1 MTGRRERAAAYL
13 VRGEDPVLVRE
24 ATRRLLQELVG
35 DGDAALLVEEVALDD
50 PEAGVVPVVDA
61 AQTPPFLTDRRIVV
75 ARDVQALGAERLGPL
90 LGYLA
95 DPLPTTTLVL
105 TATGSPGAKLVNAV
119 KAVGAVIDCDP
130 SPKQSAAWVQA
141 QAREAGLRLD
151 AGAAALIVGHLG
163 EDLGRLPEVLRALE
177 AFSAPGT
184 TLRADDVRPFLGEA
198 GGVPPWELT
207 DAIDA
212 GDTSRALACC
222 RRMLAGGGRHPLV
235 VHAVLTAHYG
245 RMLRLEGAGVSDE
258 AEAAAVLGMGAGR
271 SSFPAKKALAQSR
284 RLGLAGIARALELL
298 HEADCD
304 LKGRRDVP
312 AELVMEVLVARLSRL
327 APAAAPPRPSRRP
340 APRAPGTGRSRQA

>member
-1 MTGRRERAAAYL
+1 MTGRHERRAAYL

-24 ATRRLLQELVG
+24 ATRRLLQDLVG
-35 DGDAALLVEEVALDD
+35 DDDAALLVEEVAVDD
-50 PEAGVVPVVDA
+50 PEVGAVAVVDA

-75 ARDVQALGAERLGPL
+75 ARDVQALGAERLAPL

-105 TATGSPGAKLVNAV
+105 TATGNPGAKLVGAV

-151 AGAAALIVGHLG
+151 AGAAALVAGHLG

-177 AFSAPGT
+177 AFTVPGT

-212 GDTSRALACC
+212 GDVARALACC

-235 VHAVLTAHYG
+235 VHAVLCAHYG
-245 RMLRLEGAGVSDE
+245 RMLRLEGSGARDETEAAGV
-258 AEAAAVLGMGAGR
+258 LGLGAGR

-304 LKGRRDVP
+304 LKGRRDIP
-312 AELVMEVLVARLSRL
+312 AELVMEVLVARLCRL
-327 APAAAPPRPSRRP
+327 APGAAASRTARRQASRARG
-340 APRAPGTGRSRQA
+340 APRGGQG